1 MQGLPQ
7 IISLVPQT
15 GLQFIDIRFNLDR
28 LPRAPRS
35 FWEQP
40 LPPGADPASTGL
52 VNLRRLT
59 ESGEGAL
66 LDPTSGRSPPDEE
79 IYQIGRGQALE
90 FILGRWLPLPYFRVA
105 AVGASG
111 QEVYDKGPTNWARLR
126 ITALSAPDEE
136 GHTHHAVLAFDTA
149 LRSREE
155 GRPYAAISPADS
167 ERAGEFTF
175 VSDREQTSWFMNEPW
190 LIQWLEEV
198 LQEMRLAS
206 GRRPGLRMSSAPANI
221 GRAISRFWNC

>member
-40 LPPGADPASTGL
+40 LPPGADPASAGL

-66 LDPTSGRSPPDEE
+66 LDPISGRSPPDEE
-79 IYQIGRGQALE
+79 IYQVGRGQALE
-90 FILGRWLPLPYFRVA
+90 A
-105 AVGASG
+105 DAV
-111 QEVYDKGPTNWARLR
+111 PRLR
-126 ITALSAPDEE
+126 LSGALGPRTD
-136 GHTHHAVLAFDTA
+136 L
-149 LRSREE
+149 
-155 GRPYAAISPADS
+155 PAD
-167 ERAGEFTF
+167 GE
-175 VSDREQTSWFMNEPW
+175 
-190 LIQWLEEV
+190 
-198 LQEMRLAS
+198 
-206 GRRPGLRMSSAPANI
+206 AP
-221 GRAISRFWNC
+221 S

>member
-40 LPPGADPASTGL
+40 LPPGADPASAGL

-66 LDPTSGRSPPDEE
+66 LDPISGRSPPDEE
-79 IYQIGRGQALE
+79 IYQIGRGQAL
-90 FILGRWLPLPYFRVA
+90 
-105 AVGASG
+105 
-111 QEVYDKGPTNWARLR
+111 
-126 ITALSAPDEE
+126 
-136 GHTHHAVLAFDTA
+136 
-149 LRSREE
+149 
-155 GRPYAAISPADS
+155 
-167 ERAGEFTF
+167 
-175 VSDREQTSWFMNEPW
+175 
-190 LIQWLEEV
+190 
-198 LQEMRLAS
+198 
-206 GRRPGLRMSSAPANI
+206 
-221 GRAISRFWNC
+221 